1 MSFYAFQLHRMFI
14 YSVASQSCFLLFPPE
29 LFGLLWGLV
38 LLIGGALIFLA
49 DPMLLW
55 VVTALD
61 GNFTKVN
68 LIIGKF
74 SSYFF
79 DVIKILIIA
88 IRESKSDPKSNI
100 IKIRLYLRF
109 IKFCFR
115 YLKNDFL
122 YVKF

>member
-1 MSFYAFQLHRMFI
+1 MFI

-79 DVIKILIIA
+79 DVVKILIIA
-88 IRESKSDPKSNI
+88 SSIFVSQKVTAELI
-100 IKIRLYLRF
+100 LRS
-109 IKFCFR
+109 
-115 YLKNDFL
+115 LA
-122 YVKF
+122 